1 MTRTRPSTPEHSVE
15 TMISSV
21 AEYAEC
27 FAEGRSHENKLR
39 LNVEIVCAAG
49 SGVGS
54 DVTSGSSSGP
64 FGEVVLEFG
73 LDGKG
78 GESRSFQQC
87 RLG

>member
-1 MTRTRPSTPEHSVE
+1 M
-15 TMISSV
+15 MSSV

-39 LNVEIVCAAG
+39 LNVVMVCVAG

-54 DVTSGSSSGP
+54 DVSSGSSSEP
-64 FGEVVLEFG
+64 FEEVALGFG

-78 GESRSFQQC
+78 GESRSFPQC
-87 RLG
+87 GLG